1 MVPHYFGECFGW
13 FHYAKGGRGI
23 VLCSAFGVED
33 LVTHRFVRRLAC
45 EIAAA
50 GMPALRFDYHGTGNS
65 PGDDSDPGRVD
76 AWLASIRTAVEWM
89 RREAGVQEVV
99 LVGFRL
105 GALLAV
111 RAAEQLADI
120 CGLVLVGPVVSGKT
134 YVRELKALAN
144 LAASPPQ
151 AGTAAAAPVRGA
163 DGIEVT
169 GFTLTADT
177 MASLQRIDLLGS
189 RIKPAP
195 RVLILGRDNVAG
207 DGRLAEHLC
216 RLGCSVDHDILPGYA
231 EMTWNSSIAELP
243 DHAFAGLVQ
252 WLKRDLPPETATSP
266 RQYVQTLRTG
276 EWAEEAV
283 RFGPEERLFGIRC
296 TPKHPWRDE
305 IILFVNHG
313 ADRHIGWARMYVA
326 FARAFAAAGLASF
339 RMDASG
345 LGDSPACSGQRE
357 NRLYR
362 TEAAADVSAA
372 IDWLQRQ
379 GYRKF
384 TVIGHCA
391 GAHLAFYSALQ
402 DPRIH
407 RLIMVNLQRFFWKE
421 GDSLEVAFRKRYRST
436 GWYLAMLRDPDVWRR
451 LLRGEVDVR
460 GISAKLLRQLV
471 KRSQILFGHGLAR
484 VSGTESNSQKV
495 VRWFREL
502 SQRGTRV
509 LLIYSAEDVGLD
521 ELTLHCGTKA
531 RKITSQPGIELRIL
545 DGADHNITPRWARE
559 RYAGMLSDYLTT
571 A

>member
-1 MVPHYFGECFGW
+1 
-13 FHYAKGGRGI
+13 
-23 VLCSAFGVED
+23 
-33 LVTHRFVRRLAC
+33 
-45 EIAAA
+45 
-50 GMPALRFDYHGTGNS
+50 
-65 PGDDSDPGRVD
+65 
-76 AWLASIRTAVEWM
+76 
-89 RREAGVQEVV
+89 
-99 LVGFRL
+99 
-105 GALLAV
+105 
-111 RAAEQLADI
+111 
-120 CGLVLVGPVVSGKT
+120 
-134 YVRELKALAN
+134 
-144 LAASPPQ
+144 
-151 AGTAAAAPVRGA
+151 
-163 DGIEVT
+163 
-169 GFTLTADT
+169 
-177 MASLQRIDLLGS
+177 
-189 RIKPAP
+189 
-195 RVLILGRDNVAG
+195 
-207 DGRLAEHLC
+207 
-216 RLGCSVDHDILPGYA
+216 
-231 EMTWNSSIAELP
+231 
-243 DHAFAGLVQ
+243 
-252 WLKRDLPPETATSP
+252 
-266 RQYVQTLRTG
+266 
-276 EWAEEAV
+276 
-283 RFGPEERLFGIRC
+283 
-296 TPKHPWRDE
+296 
-305 IILFVNHG
+305 
-313 ADRHIGWARMYVA
+313 
-326 FARAFAAAGLASF
+326 
-339 RMDASG
+339 
-345 LGDSPACSGQRE
+345 
-357 NRLYR
+357 LYR